1 MAANNNK
8 MKLSEK
14 ITLIVSILSFLVA
27 FLGFIF
33 SESILGLSKSVEVI
47 SITESTNLN
56 SLTSENGYIDTLTLK
71 NIGNKTSKDIKL
83 ILTFSREV
91 PKYEL
96 FSDEDVVKKEAG
108 KHKLQISLNR
118 LANNS
123 KLKLVMFSE
132 NKLSYQTHYIDDNG
146 KSEITEFSGVTSR
159 NYWDVLPMFVVVIS
173 MGVIVW
179 IFRRTSNSNI
189 EAALES
195 HQRDFQEKLR
205 EIKDE
210 IGNIEVTITPTSG
223 IPTDTGGSDERGIT
237 QRLVDLIKI

>member
-1 MAANNNK
+1 
-8 MKLSEK
+8 MKISER
-14 ITLIVSILSFLVA
+14 ITLIISILTFLVA

-33 SESILGLSKSVEVI
+33 SESILGLSKSVEIV
-47 SITESTNLN
+47 SIKESTNLN
-56 SLTSENGYIDTLTLK
+56 SLIGENSYIDTFTLK
-71 NIGNKTSKDIKL
+71 NIGNTTSKNIKL

-96 FSDEDVVKKEAG
+96 LSDEDVVKQETD
-108 KHKLQISLNR
+108 KHKLQISLHR

-146 KSEITEFSGVTSR
+146 KNQITEYSGAISR
-159 NYWDVLPMFVVVIS
+159 NYWDIISMFVVVIS
-173 MGVIVW
+173 MGIIVW
-179 IFRRTSNSNI
+179 VFRRTSNSNI
-189 EAALES
+189 EVTLEN
-195 HQRDFQEKLR
+195 HQRDFQKKLR

-210 IGNIEVTITPTSG
+210 IGNIEVTITPTNG

-237 QRLVDLIKI
+237 QRLADLIKI